1 MKRKRTERETDPS
14 WLHSLLLVVF
24 FFLGVLAGC
33 FSADR
38 ISGSIGEELSAYL
51 AMYLDASQQQ
61 SFSASAVCA
70 SALAYLR
77 EPVLAFL
84 LGFTAAGVILLPL
97 LALVCGFFP
106 TYAVG
111 CLVMAFGT
119 RGAWMAVC
127 FFGLRCLVTVPCFFL
142 LGSGAFQMAV
152 KRLRVSFGKERP
164 TAEDSRVWAR
174 FAVVCLVLGL
184 GILADLRL
192 SPLLL
197 RALLERLF

>member
-1 MKRKRTERETDPS
+1 MKRKRTERGTDPS

-61 SFSASAVCA
+61 SLSVSAVCA
-70 SALAYLR
+70 LALAYLR
-77 EPVLAFL
+77 EPLLAFL

-97 LALVCGFFP
+97 LALACGFFLA
-106 TYAVG
+106 YAVS

-119 RGAWMAVC
+119 GGAWMAVC

-142 LGSGAFQMAV
+142 LGSAAFQMAV

-164 TAEDSRVWAR
+164 IAEDRCVWVR